1 MSDDRL
7 VPSLYYGL
15 ESRFILVTLSWCIAR
30 VQDVFEEQKKR
41 PPRGERENQLIQ
53 GHGALIYRQL
63 MPEFFFSWLLLTERY
78 ARTHDAGVVRRA
90 RLDETMLWG
99 GGQFLYD
106 LFASGCIRGP
116 YASPWDNTEK
126 FRAGVLKPAV
136 SLMRG
141 YEKDPTAIFPPE
153 AKKLLELRGLTF
165 DF

>member
-7 VPSLYYGL
+7 VPSLLYGL
-15 ESRFILVTLSWCIAR
+15 ESRFLLVTWSWCNSIAQECLGWGGIER
-30 VQDVFEEQKKR
+30 LSDKKNR
-41 PPRGERENQLIQ
+41 LVNA
-53 GHGALIYRQL
+53 HGAAMCHRLL
-63 MPEFFFSWLLLTERY
+63 PEFFFSWLVMTERY
-78 ARTHDAGVVRRA
+78 AREHDGGVVRRA

-106 LFASGCIRGP
+106 LFANGCIRGP
-116 YASPWDNTEK
+116 YALPWDNTEK
-126 FRAGVLKPAV
+126 FRKGVLKPAV

-141 YEKDPTAIFPPE
+141 YEQDPTAIFPPE